1 MYFFPCIDFIIPCCY
16 SSVLGGSTE
25 YDQSCFLS
33 GEAVKCIFSET
44 LRRLVELLHMSSFEW
59 ARTSCSLLFCAEFD
73 ESIQML
79 DSSFSDKLEMAR
91 AALQVLEGSIFCLR
105 TLDEDCRLV
114 PCLLAALFIID
125 WECIMASEGALDVEF
140 LGTDMDTGSP
150 ISGNVIYDH
159 RQEWVNDKL
168 AFGKEL
174 HAFRCE
180 ITSSFWRG
188 LGTCRR
194 LQIGSILAQVLRFC
208 VFETNSFS
216 ANRTSTLCCKW
227 ALDML
232 NIVCHDN
239 NELQNMLDQL
249 LCEDRSWP
257 LWVKPVHNDAKMPV
271 IVQLQR
277 TPLASNVRTNIVHYA
292 H

>member
-1 MYFFPCIDFIIPCCY
+1 M
-16 SSVLGGSTE
+16 LGGSTE
-25 YDQSCFLS
+25 NDQSCFLS
-33 GEAVKCIFSET
+33 GEAIKCMFSGT
-44 LRRLVELLHMSSFEW
+44 LRCLVELLHMSSFEW

-91 AALQVLEGSIFCLR
+91 AALQVLEGGIFCLR

-114 PCLLAALFIID
+114 SCLLAALFIID

-140 LGTDMDTGSP
+140 LGTDVDTGSL
-150 ISGNVIYDH
+150 ISGNVSFDH
-159 RQEWVNDKL
+159 QQEWVIDKL

-174 HAFRCE
+174 HAFRCG
-180 ITSSFWRG
+180 ITSSFWG
-188 LGTCRR
+188 SLSACRR

-208 VFETNSFS
+208 IFETNGFR
-216 ANRTSTLCCKW
+216 ANRTSFLCGEW

-232 NIVCHDN
+232 NIVCQDN
-239 NELQNMLDQL
+239 NELQNILDQL

-257 LWVKPVHNDAKMPV
+257 LWVKPLHNDAKMPP
-271 IVQLQR
+271 IVQLQE
-277 TPLASNVRTNIVHYA
+277 TPLASNVRTNIEHYA